1 MTDILAFL
9 VRHGEVVLFLYVFAD
24 QLGVPLPAVPILL
37 AAGGL
42 AGAGRLSFPVA
53 VGLAVIA
60 NRPFSEG
67 GLFQRVRGRA
77 LPEWATALDCESWA
91 QFFLKWIL
99 AHSAVTCV
107 IPATSRPQ
115 HLVDNM
121 KAGTGSLPDAA
132 TRERMAALVATR

>member
-1 MTDILAFL
+1 MRRRASAWPPSSPRGEPGGRCVAVTDILAFL

-60 NRPFSEG
+60 SLVADLIWYLAGRLRGSRVLSLLCRVSLEPDTCVRRTQNRRRSPHGARCEG
-67 GLFQRVRGRA
+67 G
-77 LPEWATALDCESWA
+77 
-91 QFFLKWIL
+91 
-99 AHSAVTCV
+99 
-107 IPATSRPQ
+107 
-115 HLVDNM
+115 
-121 KAGTGSLPDAA
+121 
-132 TRERMAALVATR
+132 